1 MTLKK
6 KTDQQLINEEI
17 RAFKVRVISD
27 DGENLGVLTR
37 DAALALAMQQELD
50 LVLLSDK
57 DEIPLVKIMDFGK
70 SLYLKKKKVAEG
82 KKKQK
87 IVKVKEIKMRPKIGQ
102 HDYITKINQ
111 GVRFL
116 QDGNKVKIT
125 LEFHGREVDSKHT
138 VGSAFFEQINKSFL
152 ENDLVVVQ
160 EKDAVAGRF
169 WSRIYMLKPKS

>member
-1 MTLKK
+1 MKK
-6 KTDQQLINEEI
+6 KTEQQLINEEI

-37 DAALALAMQQELD
+37 DAALALAMQKELD
-50 LVLLSDK
+50 LVLLTDK

-70 SLYLKKKKVAEG
+70 SLYLKKKKAAEG

-87 IVKVKEIKMRPKIGQ
+87 VVKVKEIKMRPKIGQ
-102 HDYITKINQ
+102 HDYLTKINQ

-125 LEFHGREVDSKHT
+125 LEFHGREVDTKQT
-138 VGSAFFEQINKSFL
+138 VGSAFFDQITQSFADSGL
-152 ENDLVVVQ
+152 SIVQ

>member
-1 MTLKK
+1 MKK
-6 KTDQQLINEEI
+6 KIEQQLINENI

-70 SLYLKKKKVAEG
+70 SLYLKKKKAAEG

-87 IVKVKEIKMRPKIGQ
+87 VVKVKEIKMRTKIGQ
-102 HDYITKINQ
+102 HDYQTKINQ

-125 LEFHGREVDSKHT
+125 LKFYGREIETKNASGT
-138 VGSAFFEQINKSFL
+138 SFFNQIDQSFA
-152 ENDLVVVQ
+152 DQGLVVLH
-160 EKDAVAGRF
+160 EKDAVAGPL

>member
-1 MTLKK
+1 MKK
-6 KTDQQLINEEI
+6 NIEQQLINEEI
-17 RAFKVRVISD
+17 RAFKVRVISN

-37 DAALALAMQQELD
+37 DAALALAHQQELD

-87 IVKVKEIKMRPKIGQ
+87 VVKVKEIKMRPKIGQ

-111 GVRFL
+111 AVRFL
-116 QDGNKVKIT
+116 KDGNKVKVT
-125 LEFHGREVDSKHT
+125 LKFYGREIEAKHAAGT
-138 VGSAFFEQINKSFL
+138 AFFDQINQSFL
-152 ENDLVVVQ
+152 DQGLVVIH
-160 EKDAVAGRF
+160 EKDAVAGPL

>member
-1 MTLKK
+1 MKK
-6 KTDQQLINEEI
+6 KIEQQIINEGI
-17 RAFKVRVISD
+17 RAFKVRVISN
-27 DGENLGVLTR
+27 DGENIGVLTR
-37 DAALALAMQQELD
+37 DAALALAQQQELD

-87 IVKVKEIKMRPKIGQ
+87 VVKIKEIKMKPKIGQ
-102 HDYITKINQ
+102 HDYDTKINQ

-116 QDGNKVKIT
+116 KDGNKVKIT
-125 LEFHGREVDSKHT
+125 LLFYGREVEPKHT
-138 VGSAFFEQINKSFL
+138 AGTNFFDQINQSFA
-152 ENDLVVVQ
+152 NQGVDVVH
-160 EKDAVAGRF
+160 EKDAVSGPL